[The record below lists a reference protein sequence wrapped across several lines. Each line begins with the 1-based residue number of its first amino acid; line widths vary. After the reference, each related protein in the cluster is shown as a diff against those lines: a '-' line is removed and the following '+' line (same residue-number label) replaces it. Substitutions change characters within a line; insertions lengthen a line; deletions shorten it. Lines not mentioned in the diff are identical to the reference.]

1 MDFDVVRQYLVDSG
15 IVPKCTNKKDH
26 RKKYDAIFLLD
37 KPEEIEAD
45 TFLVYRYRLDEGG
58 IVKKYRLEI
67 DIFAKDILLAKALLM
82 LKSSSVSPGKPTIIS
97 VVRTISGILQ
107 RTFLTI
113 SRYCSLCPHA
123 VNNRWKSPQ
132 HCCLQPEFHLP

>member
-58 IVKKYRLEI
+58 IVKKYRFEIDVYSKDITTGEELKNKIKDCLDFRYRPIEIDEFVKFSLSDEDGFLYMDALEI
-67 DIFAKDILLAKALLM
+67 YKDTLYFKCNSLL
-82 LKSSSVSPGKPTIIS
+82 
-97 VVRTISGILQ
+97 
-107 RTFLTI
+107 
-113 SRYCSLCPHA
+113 
-123 VNNRWKSPQ
+123 
-132 HCCLQPEFHLP
+132 